1 MTLSFR
7 CRQNLDRT
15 GSDQGLDLAPDHG
28 LNHGPDHGSNH
39 GSWIG
44 PCKIKFLCDKPK
56 QSVSDKIEGGP
67 LWEFFFGSGAT
78 MDEGKR
84 EVCIISSVS

>member
-1 MTLSFR
+1 MSTKSGS
-7 CRQNLDRT
+7 DRIGPDWT

-56 QSVSDKIEGGP
+56 QSVCDKIEGGP
-67 LWEFFFGSGAT
+67 LWEFFFAPNPPVVTFTAVS
-78 MDEGKR
+78 R
-84 EVCIISSVS
+84 SVE